1 MEVINVNQWNNEAD
15 TDEVE
20 EISLQRKSVVQHSS
34 SSSST
39 SSSDNNY
46 IEAKGKHK

>member
-20 EISLQRKSVVQHSS
+20 EINLQRKSVVQHS

-46 IEAKGKHK
+46 IEAKGKNK

>member
-15 TDEVE
+15 NDEVE

-34 SSSST
+34 SSST
-39 SSSDNNY
+39 SSSENNY
-46 IEAKGKHK
+46 IEAKGKNK

>member
-15 TDEVE
+15 NEVE
-20 EISLQRKSVVQHSS
+20 EISLQRKSVVHHS

-46 IEAKGKHK
+46 IEAKGKNKGT